1 MRKNDNPIHQV
12 GQAVIAGARALGRG
26 MRRGW
31 RRFCALALAVIAL
44 LQTVPSARAGYDI
57 VSTDGS
63 GNVTFTPG
71 SRVSPILTGV
81 VAAVG
86 SAAALIV
93 LAVGVRWIYRMVKS
107 R

>member
-1 MRKNDNPIHQV
+1 MRNTLQRMQ
-12 GQAVIAGARALGRG
+12 QAGRAVVRVAQTALGVARH
-26 MRRGW
+26 GW
-31 RRFCALALAVIAL
+31 LRFGALALAVIAL

-71 SRVSPILTGV
+71 SLVSPILTGV

>member
-1 MRKNDNPIHQV
+1 MKLIKWV
-12 GQAVIAGARALGRG
+12 VEAI
-26 MRRGW
+26 RRGYI
-31 RRFCALALAVIAL
+31 ALALALLAL
-44 LQTVPSARAGYDI
+44 LNAVPAARAGYDI
-57 VSTDGS
+57 VTTDGS

-71 SRVSPILTGV
+71 SLVTPILTGV

-93 LAVGVRWIYRMVKS
+93 LAVGVRWIYRMVKA

>member
-1 MRKNDNPIHQV
+1 MKLIHLFGSV
-12 GQAVIAGARALGRG
+12 WRRGYLALGPALFGLLSLVPMARA
-26 MRRGW
+26 
-31 RRFCALALAVIAL
+31 
-44 LQTVPSARAGYDI
+44 SYDI

-71 SRVSPILTGV
+71 SLVTPILTGV

>member
-1 MRKNDNPIHQV
+1 MKLIRNYWARLLGFAFVVLGLLAALP
-12 GQAVIAGARALGRG
+12 ARADY
-26 MRRGW
+26 
-31 RRFCALALAVIAL
+31 
-44 LQTVPSARAGYDI
+44 SI

-71 SRVSPILTGV
+71 SLVTPILTGV
-81 VAAVG
+81 VAAVA

-93 LAVGVRWIYRMVKS
+93 LAVGVRWIYRMVKA